1 MEIFM
6 KKLTSVDIGRRLEL
20 PTDTSEEGLP
30 PFRGARDNVIPIM
43 FEQARFDV
51 HCSCGPR
58 RLEFT
63 KGWIEIVKRLGLIAG
78 DVVNLRREDQ
88 DACNVM
94 SDSTIDPESPVKSG
108 RNRVPLWLEGFK
120 RSHVVS
126 VSGIHEFSYKVMR
139 LIAIE

>member
-88 DACNVM
+88 GEYKMTV
-94 SDSTIDPESPVKSG
+94 
-108 RNRVPLWLEGFK
+108 R
-120 RSHVVS
+120 RSAS
-126 VSGIHEFSYKVMR
+126 R
-139 LIAIE
+139 A